1 MLNVGWS
8 NCLGNRFC
16 LLAKEG
22 SGTFELSFANL
33 LTQALDGSDRTLEM
47 RCDFAGAGAKIGKP
61 VHAAYAVDFLQ

>member
-8 NCLGNRFC
+8 NYLDNRFG

-33 LTQALDGSDRTLEM
+33 FTQTLDGSDRTLEM
-47 RCDFAGAGAKIGKP
+47 RCDFAGARAKVGKP
-61 VHAAYAVDFLQ
+61 VHAAYTMDFLQ